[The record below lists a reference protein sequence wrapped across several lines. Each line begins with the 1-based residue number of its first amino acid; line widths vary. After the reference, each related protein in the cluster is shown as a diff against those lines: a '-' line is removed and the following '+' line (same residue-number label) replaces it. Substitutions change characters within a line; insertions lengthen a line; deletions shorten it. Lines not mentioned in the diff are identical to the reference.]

1 MSTSSGVVSALQQFR
16 DRSAAWFDSDDYAT
30 LKVVVAI
37 TVLSLVLRTVF
48 LGARVAHFD
57 EGRVAYWAWHFGE
70 TGNFAYRYI
79 IHGPF
84 IQHVDRWLF
93 ALIGPSDFAMR
104 LPVAVVGGLL
114 PLSALLLRAH
124 LDRSETVALAFLFT
138 LDPVLVYYSRF
149 MRSDVLVAAFMFV
162 AFALLVRLYDT
173 RKPRYMYAAAV
184 FLALGFASKENA
196 LVYVVTWLG
205 ATGLLLAKL
214 LILPNGFRDAAAFM
228 LPRQVN
234 DLATAVLPERFGRVE
249 FATGPPS
256 AGAVWAR
263 VVGRVKGDVWR
274 VVGIVQS
281 FRKRHDPAWQV
292 AGAYV
297 GHVVLALVV
306 FGFVSLYFYA
316 PRGAGIDG
324 IESHPVIAASTPG
337 YVGFWEGIT
346 NPALFGQLLETTVD
360 RVVDQWGNWLEP
372 GTEKARDTYMKHFWV
387 STEALIL
394 GSRVVAVLGAV
405 GYVLDR
411 LSATTPRHLVPF
423 CFYAGFVSIFGYPL
437 GTDIGAPWLAVHAIV
452 PLAVPAAVALG
463 AVFRWGSASLSTGD
477 TSRFTSATLV
487 LFALSLLV
495 AQSAVGQ
502 VYTNTT
508 EDGNPLVQYAQ
519 PSESLKDDLR
529 EMDRLATANGGHT
542 DVLVYYGQSGGE
554 FDQHNAYVGPNRD
567 EWDESYRN
575 NKPTCLMWY
584 NALPLPWYFA
594 AGDMDV
600 QCENNERNL
609 ESLLRQSPPPV
620 IITQDFDPTVPEA
633 ALEAAGYENETHR
646 MRTTGER
653 NLFTVWTNEDA
664 VGNETAQ

>member
-1 MSTSSGVVSALQQFR
+1 MVRSGSPLHALQQFR
-16 DRSAAWFDSDDYAT
+16 DRGAAWLDDDSYAT
-30 LKVVVAI
+30 VKLVVAI
-37 TVLSLVLRTVF
+37 TLLALALRVVF
-48 LGARVAHFD
+48 LGFRVAHFD
-57 EGRVAYWAWHFGE
+57 EGRVAYWAWHYGE

-114 PLSALLLRAH
+114 PLSALLLREH
-124 LDRSETVALAFLFT
+124 LGRSEIVALALLLT
-138 LDPVLVYYSRF
+138 LDPALIYYSRF
-149 MRSDVLVAAFMFV
+149 MRSDVLVAAFMFT
-162 AFALLVRLYDT
+162 AFAFLVRLYDT

-205 ATGLLLAKL
+205 ATGLLLAKI
-214 LILPNGFRDAAAFM
+214 LILPNGFRDALSVL
-228 LPRQVN
+228 LPRQSN
-234 DLATAVLPERFGRVE
+234 DVATAVLPERFGAVA

-256 AGAVWAR
+256 AGAVRNR
-263 VVGRVKGDVWR
+263 VVGRVKGDVGR
-274 VVGIVQS
+274 VVAIVRG
-281 FRKRHDPAWQV
+281 FRARHDAAWRV

-297 GHVVLALVV
+297 GHVIFALLL
-306 FGFVSLYFYA
+306 FGLVSLFFYA

-324 IESHPVIAASTPG
+324 IESHPALASTTPG

-346 NPALFGQLLETTVD
+346 NPSLFGQLLETTTD

-372 GTEKARDTYMKHFWV
+372 GTEKSRDTYLKHFWT
-387 STEALIL
+387 STETLVL
-394 GSRVVAVLGAV
+394 GSRVVAVLAAV

-411 LSATTPRHLVPF
+411 FGITDPRHLIPF

-437 GTDIGAPWLAVHAIV
+437 GTDIGAPWLAVHMIV

-463 AVFRWGSASLSTGD
+463 ALFRWVSQSLTIGD
-477 TSRFTSATLV
+477 RYSLGSATLV

-508 EDGNPLVQYAQ
+508 EDGNPMVQYAQ
-519 PSESLKDDLR
+519 PNEELR
-529 EMDRLATANGGHT
+529 DGLIEMQRLAAAHDGRT
-542 DVLVYYGQSGGE
+542 DVLVYYGETGDQ
-554 FDQHNAYVGPNRD
+554 FDNYNAYVGPDRNS
-567 EWDESYRN
+567 WDESYRN
-575 NKPTCLMWY
+575 NRPTCMMWY
-584 NALPLPWYFA
+584 NSLPLPWYFA

-600 QCENNERNL
+600 NCENSDRNL
-609 ESLLRQSPPPV
+609 ASLASQNPPPV
-620 IITQDFDPTVPEA
+620 IITQNFDPTVPEA
-633 ALEAAGYENETHR
+633 ALREAGYEGETYR
-646 MRTTGER
+646 MRTTGDSNR
-653 NLFTVWTNEDA
+653 FTLWTNEAA
-664 VGNETAQ
+664 VDNGTAQ